1 MIAINAVLSI
11 CLVVLMLAVVWPYA
25 LLKAGKCIAEHR
37 AAEERITEINR
48 QLQHS
53 IERANHLAK
62 KAAAADRA
70 KSDFLASMSHEI
82 RTPMNAI
89 IGFAEVL
96 GDADLTPE
104 QKDNVDIIRDSA
116 QSLLAI
122 VNDILDLS
130 KIEAGRLNVEIAE
143 CSLGRLLNS
152 VESVMRPQAEQKG
165 LEFRVCASGAVPGRI
180 WTDPVRLRQCL
191 INLTNN
197 ATKFTHRG
205 GVCVSANLQE
215 EDGKAF
221 VRFDVEDTGIG
232 IPPDE
237 QDAVFGPFV
246 RGKAGKGDSSGGAG
260 LGLTITR
267 HLAELLGGKLSLRSR
282 AGEGSVFSLVVPV
295 GVDLSPEGIAE
306 APGAQS
312 GPDWGRNE
320 PEDVEDVRFCG
331 KVLVAEDAP
340 THQLLAK
347 LLLEKMGLEVTTVKN
362 GVEAVDKALNEQF
375 DIIFM
380 DLHMPNMD
388 GCEATRALR
397 NKGIE
402 TPIVA
407 LTADAMK
414 GHDRKCIAAGCT
426 DYITKPI
433 DRKRLT
439 RVVQKYLGSAVAA
452 VARASS
458 P

>member
-1 MIAINAVLSI
+1 VNESNRRK
-11 CLVVLMLAVVWPYA
+11 Y
-25 LLKAGKCIAEHR
+25 EHS
-37 AAEERITEINR
+37 TDR

-53 IERANHLAK
+53 IERASRLAK
-62 KAAAADRA
+62 EAAAANRA
-70 KSDFLASMSHEI
+70 KSDFLANMSHEI

-96 GDADLTPE
+96 GDSDLTPE
-104 QKDNVDIIRDSA
+104 QKENVDIIRESA

-130 KIEAGRLNVEIAE
+130 KIEAGKLSVEITE

-165 LEFRVCASGAVPGRI
+165 LEFRVCTSGAVPGRI
-180 WTDPVRLRQCL
+180 RTDPVRLRQCL

-197 ATKFTHRG
+197 ATKFTQRG
-205 GVCVSANLQE
+205 GVCLSANLQE
-215 EDGKAF
+215 ENGPGHPGDGKAF

-232 IPPDE
+232 IPPDK

-246 RGKAGKGDSSGGAG
+246 RGEGGKKGNSGGAG

-267 HLAELLGGKLSLRSR
+267 HLTELLGGKLSLRSR
-282 AGEGSVFSLVVPV
+282 VGEGSVFSLVIPV
-295 GVDLSPEGIAE
+295 GIDVSSRGIAE
-306 APGAQS
+306 APGAES
-312 GPDWGRNE
+312 GPNRGQND
-320 PEDVEDVRFCG
+320 PEDVENVRFCG

-347 LLLEKMGLEVTTVKN
+347 LLLEKMGLEVTMVKN
-362 GVEAVDKALNEQF
+362 GVEAVDMALNEQF

-388 GCEATRALR
+388 GYEATRALR

-402 TPIVA
+402 TPVVA

-414 GHDRKCIAAGCT
+414 GHDRQCIAAGCT
-426 DYITKPI
+426 DYIAKPI
-433 DRKRLT
+433 DRRQLT
-439 RVVQKYLGSAVAA
+439 RVVQKYVGSALGAA
-452 VARASS
+452 LSGKPAGGPGGPVTL
-458 P
+458 

>member
-1 MIAINAVLSI
+1 MNESNGRK
-11 CLVVLMLAVVWPYA
+11 Y
-25 LLKAGKCIAEHR
+25 EHP
-37 AAEERITEINR
+37 TDR

-62 KAAAADRA
+62 KAAAANRA
-70 KSDFLASMSHEI
+70 KSDFLANMSHEI

-96 GDADLTPE
+96 GDSDLTPE
-104 QKDNVDIIRDSA
+104 QKENVDIIRDSA

-130 KIEAGRLNVEIAE
+130 RIEAGKLSVEITE

-165 LEFRVCASGAVPGRI
+165 LEFRVCTSGAVPGRI
-180 WTDPVRLRQCL
+180 RTDAIRLRQCL

-197 ATKFTHRG
+197 ATKFTQRG
-205 GVCVSANLQE
+205 GVCLSANLQE
-215 EDGKAF
+215 EDAKAF

-232 IPPDE
+232 IPPDK
-237 QDAVFGPFV
+237 QAAVFGAFV
-246 RGKAGKGDSSGGAG
+246 RGEAGKRGSSGGAG

-282 AGEGSVFSLVVPV
+282 VGEGSVFSLVVPV
-295 GVDLSPEGIAE
+295 GVDVSSQGIAE

-312 GPDWGRNE
+312 GPDRGQNE
-320 PEDVEDVRFCG
+320 PEDVENVRFCG

-340 THQLLAK
+340 THQTLAK
-347 LLLEKMGLEVTTVKN
+347 LLLEKMGLEVTMVKN

-388 GCEATRALR
+388 GYEATRALR

-414 GHDRKCIAAGCT
+414 GHDRQCIATGCT
-426 DYITKPI
+426 DYIAKPI
-433 DRKRLT
+433 DRKRLV
-439 RVVQKYLGSAVAA
+439 RVVQKYVGSAVGAA
-452 VARASS
+452 LGGKPAGGPGS
-458 P
+458 PTTL

>member
-1 MIAINAVLSI
+1 VNESNRHK
-11 CLVVLMLAVVWPYA
+11 Y
-25 LLKAGKCIAEHR
+25 EHS
-37 AAEERITEINR
+37 TDR
-48 QLQHS
+48 QLRHS
-53 IERANHLAK
+53 SAGSPKWDIERANRLAK
-62 KAAAADRA
+62 EAAAANRA

-96 GDADLTPE
+96 GDSDLTPE
-104 QKDNVDIIRDSA
+104 QKENVDIIRESA

-130 KIEAGRLNVEIAE
+130 RIEAGKLSVEITE

-165 LEFRVCASGAVPGRI
+165 LEFQVRVSGEAPGRI
-180 WTDPVRLRQCL
+180 RTDPIRLRQCL

-197 ATKFTHRG
+197 ATKFTQRG
-205 GVCVSANLQE
+205 GVCVSADLQE
-215 EDGKAF
+215 ENGKAF

-232 IPPDE
+232 IPPDK
-237 QDAVFGPFV
+237 QDAVFGSFI
-246 RGKAGKGDSSGGAG
+246 RGEAGKRGSYGGAG
-260 LGLTITR
+260 LGLTITK
-267 HLAELLGGKLSLRSR
+267 HLTELLGGKLSLTSR
-282 AGEGSVFSLVVPV
+282 VGEGSVFSLVVPA
-295 GVDLSPEGIAE
+295 GVDVKSQSAAGGAE
-306 APGAQS
+306 APANGSGQASEWNESEAPEEAVEAQFS
-312 GPDWGRNE
+312 GR
-320 PEDVEDVRFCG
+320 
-331 KVLVAEDAP
+331 VLVAEDAP
-340 THQLLAK
+340 THLMLAK

-380 DLHMPNMD
+380 DIHMSNMD
-388 GCEATRALR
+388 GYEATRALR

-414 GHDRKCIAAGCT
+414 GHDRQCIAAGCT
-426 DYITKPI
+426 DYIAKPI
-433 DRKRLT
+433 DRKCLA
-439 RVVQKYLGSAVAA
+439 RVVQKYLGSAVGAA
-452 VARASS
+452 PDGKPAGAWVGK
-458 P
+458 PTTL